1 MREIQIIIA
10 IVNNLI
16 KIVKAVDKATQYQ
29 PTFKMETNL
38 NRSQPIK
45 TTTEL
50 IRLIQDPEDKI
61 KVLAT

>member
-1 MREIQIIIA
+1 MKEIQIIIA

-45 TTTEL
+45 TTEL